1 MDTAA
6 SAIEAAA
13 LFICLEKGKV
23 HKRRRGFRT
32 KHTIASGLD
41 LLYNVYIR
49 AECVYSTSYRRASA
63 KLKEDKTV
71 RLTVRQCG
79 DLS

>member
-1 MDTAA
+1 M
-6 SAIEAAA
+6 
-13 LFICLEKGKV
+13 CLLDRPGGIFVLGKRTDGKMTNLESEK
-23 HKRRRGFRT
+23 T
-32 KHTIASGLD
+32 SLSTIAAD
-41 LLYNVYIR
+41 WKLLYNVCIPVGY
-49 AECVYSTSYRRASA
+49 AYSTIIGMRSL